1 VARPVGLPDVLLSDA
16 GGPALATAGSGDV
29 LSGIIGAFCARGM
42 PPHDAA
48 ALAAHVHGRAAALG
62 PPEGLVSG
70 DLPPLVAR
78 VLSALG
84 PSGANREAGHD

>member
-1 VARPVGLPDVLLSDA
+1 MVLSDA

-29 LSGIIGAFCARGM
+29 LSGIIGAFCARGL

-48 ALAAHVHGRAAALG
+48 ALAAHVHGRAGALG

-70 DLPPLVAR
+70 DLPALVAQ

-84 PSGANREAGHD
+84 APERNRVAGDG